1 MTIARRL
8 HWYLEQSGV
17 PYDILPHRYAATS
30 LGSAREA
37 HVPAECLAKPVLLED
52 ERGYLMAI
60 VPAHR
65 RVDLAALRERLHR
78 EFELASEDEVDGL
91 FHDCEAGA
99 MPALGDPY
107 HVPVMYDD
115 SIAGQ
120 AEIYFEAGDHA
131 DLVHVHGRDFV
142 ALLTNAK
149 HGAISR
155 AY

>member
-17 PYDILPHRYAATS
+17 PYDIIPHRYSATS
-30 LGSAREA
+30 LGAAREA
-37 HVPAECLAKPVLLED
+37 HIPAERMAKPVLLED

-60 VPAHR
+60 VPANR
-65 RVDLAALRERLHR
+65 RVDLEALRRRLHR
-78 EFELASEDEVDGL
+78 EFELASEAEVDGL

-99 MPALGDPY
+99 VPPLGEPY
-107 HVPVMYDD
+107 HIPVMYDD
-115 SIAGQ
+115 AL
-120 AEIYFEAGDHA
+120 AEQPELYFEAGDHA

-142 ALLTNAK
+142 ALLAAAK

-155 AY
+155 VS

>member
-8 HWYLEQSGV
+8 QWYLEQSGV

-37 HVPAECLAKPVLLED
+37 HVPAERLAKPVLLED

-65 RVDLAALRERLHR
+65 QVDLDALSRRLHR

-99 MPALGDPY
+99 MPPLGEPY

-115 SIAGQ
+115 AL
-120 AEIYFEAGDHA
+120 ATEPEVYFEAGDHA
-131 DLVHVHGRDFV
+131 DLVHVHGSDFV
-142 ALLTNAK
+142 ALLAK
-149 HGAISR
+149 ARHGSICKA
-155 AY
+155 